1 MKTLR
6 KIACA
11 AKSKMFDR
19 SQHKE
24 RIYYGEK
31 LISKFLEDWEAGPF
45 IQPDVAFQPD
55 RIGCKARHPQKPSQG
70 DEQVNGCER
79 RALGR
84 VEHCTWR
91 FNADFLPTLL
101 IGYSFFAITPE
112 GYS

>member
-6 KIACA
+6 KLACA

-24 RIYYGEK
+24 RLYYGEK

-55 RIGCKARHPQKPSQG
+55 RTGCKARHPQKPLKWMS
-70 DEQVNGCER
+70 R
-79 RALGR
+79 
-84 VEHCTWR
+84 
-91 FNADFLPTLL
+91 
-101 IGYSFFAITPE
+101 
-112 GYS
+112 